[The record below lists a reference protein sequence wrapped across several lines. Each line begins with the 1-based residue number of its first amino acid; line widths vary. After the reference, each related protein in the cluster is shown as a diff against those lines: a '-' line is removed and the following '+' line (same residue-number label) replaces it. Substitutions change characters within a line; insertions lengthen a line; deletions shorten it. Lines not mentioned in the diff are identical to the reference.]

1 MVAANAGQAD
11 WGHWVAFA
19 PWVSPLI
26 TSHPPEWLRG
36 SGSLHSPTLSRLRPG
51 RPPASAPVSTNL

>member
-36 SGSLHSPTLSRLRPG
+36 SGSLHSPTLCFH
-51 RPPASAPVSTNL
+51 SACHVGVLVKTG